1 MFQKENVPK
10 KLESIVERWNQQEK
24 EYYIGPEN
32 LFFYNHHQITYKGGE
47 DIPLSGWRAS
57 NGKAS
62 NNYMLSKEDVED
74 IAQELL
80 QYYKPTKW
88 TLILD
93 WHCNYQCPMCCY
105 HGDGMANDEDY
116 YKDRGGQKK
125 VVSKE
130 EAYERIDCLA
140 DYGIKSLSIMS
151 MGEILL
157 YPYWREVSIYAHN
170 KGLDLWTITNGSLW
184 TEDTVKEAV
193 AMGYTDIRVSLDT
206 ISYETYKHI
215 RSDKKEYYERAIRL
229 PELLMK
235 YGIKTNV
242 HFVEQKENQD
252 ERQEFLAYW
261 KGKKVDSISMAKQYY
276 CKDDTVIDLN
286 EEMDKERIEGLCT
299 AFGNMQTLPDG
310 NTYCCC
316 GRMFEVS
323 REDRKLES
331 VECQSVVDDAI
342 NDMRTCGSEM
352 RKICRRCSMYV
363 PYSDEKIINGWKIIK
378 NSERETWIKLSE

>member
-1 MFQKENVPK
+1 MFKKENVPE
-10 KLESIVERWNQQEK
+10 KLEALVERWNKQEK

-32 LFFYNHHQITYKGGE
+32 LFSYNQHKITYKGGE
-47 DIPLSGWRAS
+47 DIPLTGWCAS
-57 NGKAS
+57 NGNTS
-62 NNYMLSKEDVED
+62 DNYSLSKEDVED
-74 IAQELL
+74 ITQELL

-93 WHCNYQCPMCCY
+93 WHCNYKCPMCCY
-105 HGDGMANDEDY
+105 HGDGMADDEDY

-130 EAYERIDCLA
+130 EAFKRIDCLA
-140 DYGIKSLSIMS
+140 EYGIKSLSIMS

-157 YPYWREVSIYAHN
+157 YPHWKEVSVYAHN
-170 KGLDLWTITNGSLW
+170 KGMDLWTITNGSLW

-215 RSDKKEYYERAIRL
+215 RSDKKEYYERAMKL
-229 PELLMK
+229 PELLVK
-235 YGIKTNV
+235 YGIRTNV

-252 ERQEFLAYW
+252 ERQEFLDYW
-261 KGKKVDSISMAKQYY
+261 KEKKVDSISIAKQFY
-276 CKDDTVIDLN
+276 CEDDTVIDLH
-286 EEMDKERIEGLCT
+286 EETGKKYIEGLCT

-310 NTYCCC
+310 YTHCCC
-316 GRMFEVS
+316 GRMFEVT

-331 VECQSVVDDAI
+331 MGCRSVVDDAI
-342 NDMRTCGSEM
+342 NDMRTSDSEM

-363 PYSDEKIINGWKIIK
+363 PYNDEKVVDGWKVIK
-378 NSERETWIKLSE
+378 NYERETWIKLSK